1 MQVPEGLTAQQIDE
15 FWMNHARKLAEK
27 AEQSG
32 EVPVG
37 AVVVLNG
44 ELISEAYNQPIQNND
59 PTAHAEVLALRAA
72 GKKLGNYRLID
83 TTLYVTLEP
92 CPMCAGAMVHARV
105 KRVVFGAYDAKTGA
119 AGSVFDLLQAPQL
132 NHVLQ
137 VDGGIMQFEC
147 ADQLSAF
154 FKRRRK
160 EIKAQKRLGQT
171 TG

>member
-1 MQVPEGLTAQQIDE
+1 MQVPKDLTAHQVDE
-15 FWMNHARKLAEK
+15 FWMAHARSLAQK

-37 AVVVLNG
+37 AVVVLDNQ
-44 ELISEAYNQPIQNND
+44 LIAEAYNQPIQNND

-72 GKKLGNYRLID
+72 GEKLGNYRLID

-119 AGSVFDLLQAPQL
+119 AGSIFDLLQAPVL
-132 NHVLQ
+132 NHVVE
-137 VDGGIMQFEC
+137 VDGGIMQSEC
-147 ADQLSAF
+147 ADQLSEF

-160 EIKAQKRLGQT
+160 EIKAQKRLDQT
-171 TG
+171 GC